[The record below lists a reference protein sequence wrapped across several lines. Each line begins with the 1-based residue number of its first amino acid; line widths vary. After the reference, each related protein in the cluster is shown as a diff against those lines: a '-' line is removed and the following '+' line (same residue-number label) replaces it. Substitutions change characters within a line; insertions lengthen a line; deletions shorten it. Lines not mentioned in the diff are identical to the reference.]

1 MKHLIKK
8 IVIIGGRA
16 AGPAAAAKASRE
28 NPEAEITMIE
38 AGRYISTGTCEIPYL
53 LSSEINSPQ
62 DLVFGSTESFL
73 SHYNTKVLLETKVV
87 NINRRSRTVEVDKG
101 GVRYTLDYDRLV
113 LATGSKHRIDPLFS
127 PAFKN
132 VFYVKNIE
140 EVEYLLGNSSKEG
153 KRWCIVGASFAGI
166 EFAEALNKAGNKVI
180 LLEREELPGKGFAP
194 EIRKLIMETLSKNG
208 IEFVHTPLD
217 PRIIIDDDKITK
229 IKLDGFLKEIDNV
242 IVATGVVPNSDL
254 ARLAGL
260 EIGAGGGIRVDNK
273 MKTSDP
279 YIFAAGDCT
288 EIKERITGRQIFLP
302 QATLARDGGHVA
314 GANAAGGNEFM
325 YPVIKNVALR
335 VCDSFATRTGVCEST
350 LKSLNIPYKVV
361 SATTDALV
369 KVMPGTHKVFGKLLI
384 APDGKILG
392 AGFFGGAEVSGY
404 ADIIAIAIKSGIK
417 IQDLKNNC
425 FNYTPT
431 LSPFKNI
438 IELLAHKA
446 AKY

>member
-8 IVIIGGRA
+8 IVIVGGRA

-38 AGRYISTGTCEIPYL
+38 AGKYISTGTCELPYL
-53 LSSEINSPQ
+53 LSEEIKSANE
-62 DLVFGSTESFL
+62 LVFGTPRSFL
-73 SHYNTKVLLETKVV
+73 SQYNTKVLLETKVLS
-87 NINRRSRTVEVDKG
+87 INRRLRTIEVVKG
-101 GVRYTLDYDRLV
+101 EVKYTLDYDRLV

-127 PAFKN
+127 PALKN
-132 VFYVKNIE
+132 VFYVKSIE
-140 EVEYLLGNSSKEG
+140 EIEYLLANSERTK
-153 KRWCIVGASFAGI
+153 KKWCVVGASFAGI
-166 EFAEALNKAGNKVI
+166 EFADTLTKAGNKII
-180 LLEREELPGKGFAP
+180 LLDREELPGKGFAA
-194 EIRKLIMETLSKNG
+194 EIRRLIKETLTSNG
-208 IEFVHTPLD
+208 IEFQHTPVD
-217 PRIIIDDDKITK
+217 PRIVIDNNRITK
-229 IKLDGFLKEIDNV
+229 IKLDGFLKEIDCV
-242 IVATGVVPNSDL
+242 IVATGVVPNTEL

-260 EIGAGGGIRVDNK
+260 EIGANSGIRVDNR

-279 YIFAAGDCT
+279 YIYAAGDCT
-288 EIKERITGRQIFLP
+288 EIKEKITGRQIFLP
-302 QATLARDGGHVA
+302 QATLARDGGHIA

-384 APDGKILG
+384 SSDGKILG
-392 AGFFGGAEVSGY
+392 AGFFGGTEVSGY
-404 ADIIAIAIKSGIK
+404 ADIISLAIKSGIK

-446 AKY
+446 ARH

>member
-8 IVIIGGRA
+8 IVVIGGRA

-28 NPEAEITMIE
+28 NPDAEITMIE
-38 AGRYISTGTCEIPYL
+38 SGKYISTGTCEIPYL
-53 LSSEINSPQ
+53 LSSEVKSPGE
-62 DLVFGSTESFL
+62 LVFGTPESFL

-87 NINRRSRTVEVDKG
+87 SINRRLRTFEVEKG
-101 GVRYTLDYDRLV
+101 EVKYTLDYDRLV

-127 PAFKN
+127 PAYKN
-132 VFYVKNIE
+132 VFYVKTIE
-140 EVEYLLGNSSKEG
+140 EVEYLLGNTSRERKT
-153 KRWCIVGASFAGI
+153 WCVVGASFAGI
-166 EFAEALNKAGNKVI
+166 EFADALNKAGNKVI
-180 LLEREELPGKGFAP
+180 LLDREELPGKGFAP
-194 EIRKLIMETLSKNG
+194 EIRGLIKETLTSNG
-208 IEFVHTPLD
+208 IEFIHTPLD
-217 PRIIIDDDKITK
+217 PRITIVGDKISS
-229 IKLDGFLKEIDNV
+229 IKLDGYLKEIDNV
-242 IVATGVVPNSDL
+242 IVATGVIPNSEL

-260 EIGAGGGIRVDNK
+260 EIGTTGGIRVDNK

-288 EIKERITGRQIFLP
+288 EIKEKITGRHIFLP
-302 QATLARDGGHVA
+302 QATLARDGGHIA

-350 LKSLNIPYKVV
+350 LKSLNIPYKTV

-384 APDGKILG
+384 ASDGKILG
-392 AGFFGGAEVSGY
+392 AGFFGGTEVSGY
-404 ADIIAIAIKSGIK
+404 ADIITLAIKSGIK

-446 AKY
+446 ARY